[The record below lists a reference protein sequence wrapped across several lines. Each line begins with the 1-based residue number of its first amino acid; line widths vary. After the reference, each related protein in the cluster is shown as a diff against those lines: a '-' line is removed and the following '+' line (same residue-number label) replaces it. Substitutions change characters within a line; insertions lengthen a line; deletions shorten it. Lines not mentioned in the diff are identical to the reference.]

1 MSWEQACA
9 CSKLKIRYNR
19 RVHADVEK
27 ALEALRTGE
36 PGALERAL
44 GQLQQTV
51 FSFSMRLCGHR
62 EDAED
67 TMQNTLLKAA
77 QHLQKFSSARA
88 LGVWL
93 YKVAKNCCL
102 MSRRRSKFAP
112 REQLSLEALMPDRSE
127 LERLAAAGTPEKD
140 FLRRESAERLRAA
153 IAKLPPEHRLV
164 LVLHDMEGLSDEE
177 IAEVTGLKRGNV
189 RVRLHRARLF
199 VRNELAVAKRTARKL
214 PAAAM
219 KCKDLFAR
227 LSDYLDGEISDVYC
241 DRIEQHLESCA
252 PCQVFL
258 ESLRQTV
265 EQVRRQPREQLDAR
279 RAAEARGRLAAAYR
293 QALAELGLRAEAKSG
308 L

>member
-1 MSWEQACA
+1 MHKELEQALDA
-9 CSKLKIRYNR
+9 
-19 RVHADVEK
+19 V
-27 ALEALRTGE
+27 RTGA
-36 PGALERAL
+36 PGAMEQAL
-44 GQLQQTV
+44 AQLQETV
-51 FSFSMRLCGHR
+51 YSFSMRLCGHR

-77 QHLQKFSSARA
+77 QHLQKFQSARA

-112 REQLSLEALMPDRSE
+112 REQLSLEALMPDRAE
-127 LERLAAAGTPEKD
+127 LERLAATGTPEKE

-199 VRNELAVAKRTARKL
+199 VRNALAAAAKRAAKKR
-214 PAAAM
+214 PAGEVR
-219 KCKDLFAR
+219 CKDLFAR
-227 LSDYLDGEISDVYC
+227 LSDYLDGEISDAYC
-241 DRIEQHLESCA
+241 DRIEQHLEHCA

-265 EQVRRQPREQLDAR
+265 ELVRSQPQSKLDAR
-279 RAAEARGRLAAAYR
+279 RAGAARARLLAQYR
-293 QALAELGLRAEAKSG
+293 QALAGAGVQAAEETG
-308 L
+308 V